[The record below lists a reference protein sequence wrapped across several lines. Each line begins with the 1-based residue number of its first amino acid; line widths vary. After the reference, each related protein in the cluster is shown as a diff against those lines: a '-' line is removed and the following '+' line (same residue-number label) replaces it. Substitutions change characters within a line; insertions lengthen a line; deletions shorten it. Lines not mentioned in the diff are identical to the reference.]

1 MKKIIE
7 LEDKWKAYKYRT
19 IIFYLFIIVFI
30 IFIVLLGFFIKT
42 QLDRKNVINNNVVAA
57 TQKVSS
63 SKPNNN
69 INKQVAIQSSS
80 VASSPVTKIDF
91 VCREVIV
98 DKLTAHS
105 LPSFKS
111 LGVGYY
117 PKDSIFCIQDN
128 IGNNGLIKTEN
139 GWVSASNKY
148 SKIVDVNMFVD
159 SGFYKYQQVA
169 TNNLNKS
176 KKTDFE
182 EVKVFDKPQSQNV
195 ESNVAPT
202 NATPTKVGVK
212 QQPTQVAESSSFM
225 PAPKGKAQ
233 KPIAISTEELTD
245 EGMIEFKKAD
255 FRNTNDY
262 DTAID
267 IANYYFKHKDYKNS
281 LRWALNAS
289 NADSKGK
296 QKSASWI
303 IYAKSLYLS
312 DKKEQAIDVLTR
324 YVNSTAS
331 QDAMDVLNDMK
342 QGVI

>member
-30 IFIVLLGFFIKT
+30 IFIVLLGFFIKI
-42 QLDRKNVINNNVVAA
+42 QLDRKNVINNNVVAT
-57 TQKVSS
+57 TQRVSS
-63 SKPNNN
+63 SKSDDNV
-69 INKQVAIQSSS
+69 NKQVTS
-80 VASSPVTKIDF
+80 VASIPVTKIDF

-117 PKDSIFCIQDN
+117 PEDSIFCIQDN
-128 IGNNGLIKTEN
+128 SGKNGLIKTQN

-169 TNNLNKS
+169 TTNLNKS

-195 ESNVAPT
+195 VV
-202 NATPTKVGVK
+202 PTKVGVR

-225 PAPKGKAQ
+225 PVPKEKTQ

-267 IANYYFKHKDYKNS
+267 IANYYFKHKNYKNS
-281 LRWALNAS
+281 LKWALNAS

-331 QDAMDVLNDMK
+331 QDAIDVLNDMK